1 MNYKSLNIKTT
12 KKLIFVCFTMF
23 LFSFALIPLY
33 NIICDVTG
41 LNGNTSNLKEK
52 IESYSENKNI
62 SSEKLNIQFISHQ
75 SNDKKL
81 SFKPS
86 EFEMSIS
93 PGKVYSTLYIAT
105 NKTGETIIGQ
115 AVPSVSPNEASK
127 YLKKI
132 ECFCFEEQTFKPG
145 EIGKLPLYFA
155 IDEKLP
161 NRIKTVTLSY
171 SFFEKINVSKKT
183 NFKGEK

>member
-1 MNYKSLNIKTT
+1 MREKKLNIKTA
-12 KKLIFVCFTMF
+12 KKLIFICFSMF
-23 LFSFALIPLY
+23 LFSFALVPLY
-33 NIICDVTG
+33 NVICDVTG

-52 IESYSENKNI
+52 VESYSENI
-62 SSEKLNIQFISHQ
+62 SNQKLNIQFISHH

-81 SFKPS
+81 IFKPS
-86 EFEMSIS
+86 EFEMTIS
-93 PGKVYSTLYIAT
+93 PGKLYSTMYVAT
-105 NKTGETIIGQ
+105 NKPNSPIVGQ

-132 ECFCFEEQTFKPG
+132 ECFCFEQQTFKPG
-145 EIGKLPLYFA
+145 EVVKLPLYFA

-171 SFFEKINVSKKT
+171 SFFEFVNVS
-183 NFKGEK
+183 EKN

>member
-1 MNYKSLNIKTT
+1 MKEKKLNIKTA
-12 KKLIFVCFTMF
+12 KKLIFICFSMF

-33 NIICDVTG
+33 NVICDVTG

-52 IESYSENKNI
+52 VEAYKENV

-75 SNDKKL
+75 SNDNKL
-81 SFKPS
+81 LFKPS
-86 EFEMSIS
+86 EFEMIIS
-93 PGKVYSTLYIAT
+93 PGKVYSTMYVAT
-105 NKTGETIIGQ
+105 NKTNTTIVGQ

-145 EIGKLPLYFA
+145 EVVKLPLYFA

-171 SFFEKINVSKKT
+171 SFFEFVNVSKK
-183 NFKGEK
+183 N